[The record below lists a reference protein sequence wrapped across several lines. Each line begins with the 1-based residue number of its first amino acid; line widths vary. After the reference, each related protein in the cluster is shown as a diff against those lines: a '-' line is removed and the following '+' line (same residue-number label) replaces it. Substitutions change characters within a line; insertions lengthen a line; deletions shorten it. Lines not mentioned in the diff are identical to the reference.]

1 MRFTLALRIG
11 VLIAA
16 VCLCVQGQPPQSKD
30 APTEAKGIPPRAAPA
45 DYLIHAQA
53 GAVTIAAE
61 FTGHAVPTAE
71 GPLSTEDYVA
81 VEIAFFGAPGARL
94 TLATEDFSLRVNGKK
109 VPLPSLPYGSVF
121 ASLKDPEWEPP
132 ASEAKKSKTSV
143 GGGGQGDSNEP
154 PAPVKIPVEMRRAMS
169 QRVQKAALPGGD
181 RALPQAGLIFF
192 QYRGKTTG
200 IHSLELLYAGPAG
213 KATLALQ
220 P

>member
-1 MRFTLALRIG
+1 MQFSSTLR
-11 VLIAA
+11 IAA
-16 VCLCVQGQPPQSKD
+16 VIAAGISLQGQPPATRD
-30 APTEAKGIPPRAAPA
+30 APSEAKGIPPRAAPS
-45 DYLIHAQA
+45 DYLTHAQA

-71 GPLSTEDYVA
+71 GPLSTEDYVG
-81 VEIAFFGAPGARL
+81 VEVAFFGPAGART
-94 TLATEDFSLRVNGKK
+94 TLSSEDFSLRVNGKK
-109 VPLPSLPYGSVF
+109 TPVPSVPYGMVF

-132 ASEAKKSKTSV
+132 ASETTKKSKTSV
-143 GGGGQGDSNEP
+143 GGGGQGESNEP
-154 PAPVKIPVEMRRAMS
+154 PPPVKIPVEVRRAMS

-200 IHSLELLYAGPAG
+200 IHSLELVYSGPAG